1 MRYTWII
8 PPFEGL
14 AFKKQVRFRV
24 FYSILIVQID
34 VALLIPKYLVFLNLM
49 LDQDTNYRPMN
60 LR

>member
-34 VALLIPKYLVFLNLM
+34 VALLIPKYLVLPTYEPPLIEGSIM
-49 LDQDTNYRPMN
+49 
-60 LR
+60 